1 MYKQYKNSSY
11 DIYDDGRCFSH
22 KTNRF
27 MTPQMSQKYPTYHLS
42 LENKKRKVKIHRM
55 VAETFLEN
63 PENKP
68 FVNHV
73 DGDTHNFHVS
83 NLEWVTASENNLHA
97 VRTGLRS
104 VSDQTPNYIPKKESV
119 DWVPIFG
126 YSNYIISNIG
136 EIQNIRTRRI
146 LKPALNPR
154 GYYEVSLWKNNRGS
168 TVQIHQLVYSSFSG
182 DNNLQGYV
190 INHKDGNKKNND
202 YLNLEKV
209 TYQKNNL
216 HAEYIIKTHNSAKRV
231 VQLDE
236 TKNIINEY
244 PSIAQAQ
251 RETGINNI
259 GRAIKQ
265 NSRAGGFY
273 WRFK

>member
-27 MTPQMSQKYPTYHLS
+27 MTPQMSSKYPTYNLS
-42 LENKKRKVKIHRM
+42 LENKKRKIKIHRM

-68 FVNHV
+68 FVNHI

-97 VRTGLRS
+97 VKTGLRS
-104 VSDQTPNYIPKKESV
+104 VSDQTPNYTPKEESV
-119 DWVPIFG
+119 DWVPILG
-126 YSNYIISNIG
+126 YPNYIISNIG
-136 EIQNIRTRRI
+136 EIQNIRTKRI

-168 TVQIHQLVYSSFSG
+168 TVQIHQLVYISFSG
-182 DNNLQGYV
+182 DNSLQGYV

-209 TYQKNNL
+209 TYRENNL
-216 HAEYIIKTHNSAKRV
+216 HAEYVIKTHNSAKKV
-231 VQLDE
+231 MQLDE

-251 RETGINNI
+251 RETGISNI

-265 NSRAGGFY
+265 NCRAGGFY
-273 WRFK
+273 WCFK